1 MLKTDSETMAV
12 GVGRVGS
19 LVVVDKIVVI
29 KIGDLP
35 AFFLHISLVVI
46 VEVIAAQI
54 HLAVEQRRVT
64 VQTSHPGSR
73 DSIAR
78 SPATAA
84 AAHSTAASAH
94 SLHHTS
100 GQIIES
106 TVVGVV
112 AVDHH
117 AELVLIRETSQETGS
132 LVTPVTVSRRKFR
145 ARDLLADI
153 VSRSGHNITE
163 EAVHHSFLNG
173 EVDYRLIVAVID
185 AGELS
190 LLGLLL
196 HDLHLVDD
204 LRGNILGRKLWV
216 VKEECLAVNCY
227 LADCLT
233 VRSDGSIL
241 GDLNARK
248 FFQQILQDIVLGR
261 LE

>member
-1 MLKTDSETMAV
+1 MLKTDSETMTV

-54 HLAVEQRRVT
+54 HLAVEQGSVA

-73 DSIAR
+73 DSVAW

-84 AAHSTAASAH
+84 AAHSTATSAH

-132 LVTPVTVSRRKFR
+132 LVTPVTVS
-145 ARDLLADI
+145 
-153 VSRSGHNITE
+153 G
-163 EAVHHSFLNG
+163 
-173 EVDYRLIVAVID
+173 
-185 AGELS
+185 
-190 LLGLLL
+190 
-196 HDLHLVDD
+196 
-204 LRGNILGRKLWV
+204 
-216 VKEECLAVNCY
+216 
-227 LADCLT
+227 
-233 VRSDGSIL
+233 
-241 GDLNARK
+241 
-248 FFQQILQDIVLGR
+248 
-261 LE
+261 

>member
-1 MLKTDSETMAV
+1 MVVTLVDDGIRSGLELIESPCKRLVESIHVIPAEVVTRVEREGSASLAEFLAEEEEAVGLPVLVRARVAREAFVGPRYHTVSLGQSGKLRDFVEVSITEADLRLEKNRGVLRELMLKTDSETMAV

-54 HLAVEQRRVT
+54 HLAVEQGSVA
-64 VQTSHPGSR
+64 VQTTHPGGR

-84 AAHSTAASAH
+84 ATSTH

-132 LVTPVTVSRRKFR
+132 LVTPVTVS
-145 ARDLLADI
+145 
-153 VSRSGHNITE
+153 G
-163 EAVHHSFLNG
+163 
-173 EVDYRLIVAVID
+173 
-185 AGELS
+185 
-190 LLGLLL
+190 
-196 HDLHLVDD
+196 
-204 LRGNILGRKLWV
+204 
-216 VKEECLAVNCY
+216 
-227 LADCLT
+227 
-233 VRSDGSIL
+233 
-241 GDLNARK
+241 
-248 FFQQILQDIVLGR
+248 
-261 LE
+261 

>member
-54 HLAVEQRRVT
+54 HLAVEQGSVA
-64 VQTSHPGSR
+64 VQTTHPGSR
-73 DSIAR
+73 NSIAR

-84 AAHSTAASAH
+84 AAHSTATSAH

-132 LVTPVTVSRRKFR
+132 LVTPVTVS
-145 ARDLLADI
+145 
-153 VSRSGHNITE
+153 G
-163 EAVHHSFLNG
+163 
-173 EVDYRLIVAVID
+173 
-185 AGELS
+185 
-190 LLGLLL
+190 
-196 HDLHLVDD
+196 
-204 LRGNILGRKLWV
+204 
-216 VKEECLAVNCY
+216 
-227 LADCLT
+227 
-233 VRSDGSIL
+233 
-241 GDLNARK
+241 
-248 FFQQILQDIVLGR
+248 
-261 LE
+261 

>member
-1 MLKTDSETMAV
+1 MVVTLVDDGIRSGLELIESPCKRLVESIHVIPAEVVTRVEREGSASLAEFLPEEEEAVGPPVLVRARVAREAFVGPRCHTVSLGQSGKLRDFIEISVAEADLRLEEYRGVLRELMLKTDSETMTV

-54 HLAVEQRRVT
+54 HLAVEQGSVA
-64 VQTSHPGSR
+64 VQTTHPGSR
-73 DSIAR
+73 DSVAW

-84 AAHSTAASAH
+84 AAHSTATSAH

-132 LVTPVTVSRRKFR
+132 LVTPVTVS
-145 ARDLLADI
+145 
-153 VSRSGHNITE
+153 G
-163 EAVHHSFLNG
+163 
-173 EVDYRLIVAVID
+173 
-185 AGELS
+185 
-190 LLGLLL
+190 
-196 HDLHLVDD
+196 
-204 LRGNILGRKLWV
+204 
-216 VKEECLAVNCY
+216 
-227 LADCLT
+227 
-233 VRSDGSIL
+233 
-241 GDLNARK
+241 
-248 FFQQILQDIVLGR
+248 
-261 LE
+261 